1 MSLKRPVAGGESC
14 KQDSF
19 LYKKV
24 YCANCEKVIN
34 CGAVIGLCVSKSVQF
49 KKIYKT
55 EWKIAEKQI
64 ILLKNKRNLSDN
76 MLKMHKKIGNKV

>member
-1 MSLKRPVAGGESC
+1 MSMMKQPISSYKKYAKCSLTAGIAVGEHFSCYRNYVAEATLRRRESC

-49 KKIYKT
+49 
-55 EWKIAEKQI
+55 
-64 ILLKNKRNLSDN
+64 
-76 MLKMHKKIGNKV
+76 